1 MRTRNPSIRLIF
13 LSTFATEDISFA
25 WDYSGTWSNQLVQR
39 KSPLRIHSTQQMLI
53 NDYRPRYRPARAN
66 ARIIEM
72 DKRLNMTGLTRA
84 ELVKF
89 IVDIGEPAYRS
100 RQIFAALQHRRQQ
113 NFDDISDLPKALRER
128 LRENATAST
137 LTIESRYLSEDG
149 TRRLLMKTHD
159 GFPVETVF
167 IPEERRDTI
176 CFSSQS
182 GCPLQC
188 TFCLTAQLG
197 LLRSLTAGEIVE
209 QIIIALNDVYGIGEK
224 PLRGTNLVGMG
235 AGEPFL
241 NFDSLLKA
249 IRIMADP
256 QGLFIVP
263 HRVTV
268 STAGVVP
275 RIRELVS
282 IPDRPNL
289 AISLGAP
296 TNEMRDVL
304 MPINK
309 KWPLEELLIACKEF
323 EQTLK
328 AGERFTFEY
337 VMLDSVND
345 SDEQAR
351 QLANLLNR
359 HELHAKVNLI
369 PHNPAEP
376 LPYQPSPAARVE
388 MFRSILESKGVHA
401 FVRRPRG
408 RDIFAACGQLA
419 AIRQNASVHAG

>member
-1 MRTRNPSIRLIF
+1 MKDRAHLTGFTLSELIEF
-13 LSTFATEDISFA
+13 LPT
-25 WDYSGTWSNQLVQR
+25 L
-39 KSPLRIHSTQQMLI
+39 
-53 NDYRPRYRPARAN
+53 
-66 ARIIEM
+66 
-72 DKRLNMTGLTRA
+72 
-84 ELVKF
+84 
-89 IVDIGEPAYRS
+89 GEPSYRG
-100 RQIFAALQHRRQQ
+100 RQVFAALQHRRLRS
-113 NFDDISDLPKALRER
+113 FAEMSDLPKALRQR
-128 LRENATAST
+128 LQETATAST
-137 LTIESRYLSEDG
+137 LTVESRYLSEDG
-149 TRRLLMKTHD
+149 TRRYLMKTHD
-159 GFPVETVF
+159 NLPVETVF

-182 GCPLQC
+182 GCPLKC

-197 LLRSLTAGEIVE
+197 LLRSLTPGEIVE
-209 QIIIALNDVYGIGEK
+209 QIIIALNDAYGVGEK
-224 PLRGTNLVGMG
+224 PPRGTNLVGMG

-241 NFDSLLKA
+241 NFEALLQA

-275 RIRELVS
+275 RIRELAQV
-282 IPDRPNL
+282 PDRPNL
-289 AISLGAP
+289 AISLGAA
-296 TNEMRDVL
+296 TNQMRDEL

-309 KWPLEELLIACKEF
+309 KWPLEELLGACKEF

-337 VMLDSVND
+337 VMLDGVND
-345 SDEQAR
+345 SDDQAR

-359 HELHAKVNLI
+359 HDLHPKVNLI
-369 PHNPAEP
+369 PHNPADP
-376 LPYQPSPAARVE
+376 LPYQPSPATRVE
-388 MFRSILESKGVHA
+388 MFKGILESKGIHT

-419 AIRQNASVHAG
+419 AVAESPGLRRSNSDYVQSI

>member
-1 MRTRNPSIRLIF
+1 
-13 LSTFATEDISFA
+13 
-25 WDYSGTWSNQLVQR
+25 
-39 KSPLRIHSTQQMLI
+39 
-53 NDYRPRYRPARAN
+53 
-66 ARIIEM
+66 M
-72 DKRLNMTGLTRA
+72 DKQINLTGLSQD
-84 ELVKF
+84 ELVAF
-89 IVDIGEPAYRS
+89 AEEIGEPAYRG
-100 RQIFAALQHRRQQ
+100 RQIFSALHHRRLRS
-113 NFDDISDLPKALRER
+113 FEEMTDLPKALRER
-128 LRENATAST
+128 LKETATAST
-137 LTIESRYLSEDG
+137 LTVESHYVSEDG
-149 TRRLLMKTHD
+149 TRRFLMKTHD
-159 GFPVETVF
+159 NLPVETVF

-209 QIIIALNDVYGIGEK
+209 QIIIALNDAYGVDEK
-224 PLRGTNLVGMG
+224 PPRGTNLVGMG

-241 NFDSLLKA
+241 NFDSLMRAL
-249 IRIMADP
+249 RVMADP

-275 RIRELVS
+275 RILDLATT
-282 IPDRPNL
+282 PQRPNL
-289 AISLGAP
+289 AISLAAS
-296 TNEMRDVL
+296 TDELRDEL

-309 KWPLEELLIACKEF
+309 KWPLGELLAACKEF
-323 EQTLK
+323 EKTLT

-337 VMLDSVND
+337 VMLDGVND

-359 HELHAKVNLI
+359 HDLHARVNLI
-369 PHNPAEP
+369 PHNPADP
-376 LPYQPSPAARVE
+376 LPYQPSPMTRVE
-388 MFRSILESKGVHA
+388 VFRAILESKGVRT

-419 AIRQNASVHAG
+419 ARREANLVGTALPSPV